1 MSPGWL
7 TALEGNNGTGQTQWA
22 RAGPRSP
29 AALAKGPCVGGL
41 GESMPGSPA
50 PMQSPDDSTGDHDP
64 TVSLQFVRR
73 EPLG

>member
-7 TALEGNNGTGQTQWA
+7 TVLEGNNGTGQTQWA

-41 GESMPGSPA
+41 GESMPGSLA
-50 PMQSPDDSTGDHDP
+50 PMQGSVADRIDSHHRADLAAASIT
-64 TVSLQFVRR
+64 
-73 EPLG
+73 